1 MKVKLI
7 KYWMPN
13 ILSEKNYTLRK
24 WEQKETFCWNSLK
37 HLFNGDRHIV
47 HWGSDNC
54 LGPDCPE
61 AQPSARCI
69 YAYMCFLI
77 FSFLFVIF
85 FPIVD
90 WVDVSRPPLSLFP
103 NSYLWKI
110 SQPSRLGKEIFIYVC
125 FFLKRTT
132 KISLKSVTHWPK
144 ELFWTLDLIFHAS
157 LWQNIVI
164 WSGHVDNIVVSA
176 ENHLCWTLKLKWSE
190 FVGVICSFQTILWFV
205 MNKGPNTIFREKFL
219 VQATQKTHGFR
230 TNLFPKPGTN
240 VVIYYN

>member
-1 MKVKLI
+1 MYIDHLSVSFLI
-7 KYWMPN
+7 RTSGKFH
-13 ILSEKNYTLRK
+13 S
-24 WEQKETFCWNSLK
+24 QA
-37 HLFNGDRHIV
+37 G
-47 HWGSDNC
+47 
-54 LGPDCPE
+54 
-61 AQPSARCI
+61 SARI
-69 YAYMCFLI
+69 YPYMCF
-77 FSFLFVIF
+77 F
-85 FPIVD
+85 
-90 WVDVSRPPLSLFP
+90 
-103 NSYLWKI
+103 
-110 SQPSRLGKEIFIYVC
+110 
-125 FFLKRTT
+125 KRTT
-132 KISLKSVTHWPK
+132 KTSLKSVTHWPK

-219 VQATQKTHGFR
+219 VKATQKTYGFR